1 MNKFLYARLAA
12 GNLKKNRQNVL
23 PYLLSC
29 IGTVMMFFIMAS
41 ISVNKGLNE
50 MYGANY
56 ITTITNF
63 GVTIIGLFSV
73 VFLIYSNSFLVK
85 RRKREFGLFHILGME
100 KKHIAIVLLF
110 ESLYMGVIALAAG
123 VGLGILLYR
132 LMFLVLVKLTG
143 IEGTFEFQF
152 SGTALSH
159 TVLLLAAIYLINFL
173 LGLRQIQKSEPIE
186 LLKGDQLGEKEPKAK
201 IINVLAG
208 VITLGAGY
216 YLAVTCESSLEA
228 FSTFFVAV
236 VLVAIGTHFLFSA
249 GSIALLKAMKKNKR
263 YYYKLNHFTGVS
275 GMLYRMK
282 QNAAGL
288 ANICILSTGVLL
300 VISITVCLWT
310 GVENSLRNR
319 YPAQVAI
326 QGNDMTD
333 EQIESG
339 CQVVSQ
345 SIADQGLT
353 LEKAVDARNIY
364 ATVYREDNAFSG
376 PEGSADLVQLRNYEA
391 LYLLTE
397 EDYTRWT
404 GESLALEKGTAAV
417 IPENRRD
424 SFPYDTVQ
432 IGDRTW
438 KAEERTD
445 ETIQMDGGD
454 VIKCTY
460 LIFRDEEEMQE
471 ALAALGSTEYVGKG
485 WSYYLDFDLP
495 EEEQIEVGNRIREAL
510 SAAGLNV
517 WVEIREQERPGV
529 QAMYGAVL
537 FFGIFVGLLFLMA
550 TVMIIYYKQIS
561 EGYDDRKRF
570 QIMQKVGMS
579 KREVKQ
585 CIRSQ
590 VLTVFFLPLVTAVI
604 HTVVAFPFVLKIM
617 RMLNFSNETM
627 FMAATGITIVVFAV
641 VYVLVYAVTA
651 RSYYRIVEE

>member
-1 MNKFLYARLAA
+1 
-12 GNLKKNRQNVL
+12 
-23 PYLLSC
+23 
-29 IGTVMMFFIMAS
+29 MMFFIMAS

-100 KKHIAIVLLF
+100 KKHIAIVLFF

-159 TVLLLAAIYLINFL
+159 TVLLPAAIYLINFL

-186 LLKGDQLGEKEPKAK
+186 LLKGDQLGEKKPKAK
-201 IINVLAG
+201 IISVLAG

-339 CQVVSQ
+339 CQAVSQ

-353 LEKAVDARNIY
+353 LEKAVDVRNIY
-364 ATVYREDNAFSG
+364 ATVYREGNAFS
-376 PEGSADLVQLRNYEA
+376 AR
-391 LYLLTE
+391 
-397 EDYTRWT
+397 
-404 GESLALEKGTAAV
+404 KGA
-417 IPENRRD
+417 
-424 SFPYDTVQ
+424 
-432 IGDRTW
+432 
-438 KAEERTD
+438 
-445 ETIQMDGGD
+445 
-454 VIKCTY
+454 
-460 LIFRDEEEMQE
+460 
-471 ALAALGSTEYVGKG
+471 
-485 WSYYLDFDLP
+485 
-495 EEEQIEVGNRIREAL
+495 RIWC
-510 SAAGLNV
+510 S
-517 WVEIREQERPGV
+517 
-529 QAMYGAVL
+529 
-537 FFGIFVGLLFLMA
+537 
-550 TVMIIYYKQIS
+550 
-561 EGYDDRKRF
+561 
-570 QIMQKVGMS
+570 
-579 KREVKQ
+579 
-585 CIRSQ
+585 
-590 VLTVFFLPLVTAVI
+590 
-604 HTVVAFPFVLKIM
+604 
-617 RMLNFSNETM
+617 
-627 FMAATGITIVVFAV
+627 
-641 VYVLVYAVTA
+641 
-651 RSYYRIVEE
+651 

>member
-1 MNKFLYARLAA
+1 MNKLLYAKLAA
-12 GNLKKNRQNVL
+12 SNLRKNRQNIL

-41 ISVNKGLNE
+41 ISENEGLNE
-50 MYGANY
+50 LYGADY

-63 GVTIIGLFSV
+63 GVFIIGLFSV

-85 RRKREFGLFHILGME
+85 RRKREYGLFHILGME
-100 KKHIAIVLLF
+100 KKHIAFILFF

-132 LMFLVLVKLTG
+132 LMFLILVKLTG
-143 IEGTFEFQF
+143 IEGTFQF
-152 SGTALSH
+152 HFYGSVLSDTA
-159 TVLLLAAIYLINFL
+159 LLLAAIYLINFL

-186 LLKGDQLGEKEPKAK
+186 LLKGDQFGEKEPKAK
-201 IINVLAG
+201 VLSVLAG
-208 VITLGAGY
+208 LITLGAGY

-228 FSTFFVAV
+228 FTTFFVAV
-236 VLVAIGTHFLFSA
+236 VLVGIGTHFLFSS
-249 GSIALLKAMKKNKR
+249 GSIALLKAMKRNKR
-263 YYYKLNHFTGVS
+263 YYYKLNHFTGIS

-300 VISITVCLWT
+300 VVSITVCLWA
-310 GVENSLRNR
+310 GVENALENR
-319 YPAQVAI
+319 YPAQVTI
-326 QGNDMTD
+326 LGNDMTD
-333 EQIESG
+333 EQIENG
-339 CQVVSQ
+339 LQVIRQ
-345 SIADQGLT
+345 SISDQGVD
-353 LEKAVDARNIY
+353 LEDTADARAIY
-364 ATVYREDNAFSG
+364 ATVYREGNSFSV
-376 PEGSADLVQLRNYEA
+376 PEGSADLVQLRSYQGI
-391 LYLLTE
+391 YLLTL

-404 GESLALEKGTAAV
+404 GKALSLEKGTVAV
-417 IPENRRD
+417 MPESRKD

-432 IGDRTW
+432 IGGRTW
-438 KAEERTD
+438 KAEEKTD
-445 ETIQMDGGD
+445 DVMQMDGED
-454 VIKCTY
+454 VIESTY
-460 LIFRDEEEMQE
+460 LIFRDDGEVQE
-471 ALAALGSTEYVGKG
+471 ALNDLGQTQYLGKS
-485 WSYYLDFDLP
+485 WTYYMNFDLSQ
-495 EEEQIEVGNRIREAL
+495 EEQIEAGSKIRDAL

-529 QAMYGAVL
+529 QAMYGAIL

-585 CIRSQ
+585 CIHSQ
-590 VLTVFFLPLVTAVI
+590 VLTVFFLPLITAVI
-604 HTVVAFPFVLKIM
+604 HTMVAFPFVLKIM
-617 RMLNFSNETM
+617 RMLNFSNEYL
-627 FMAATGITIVVFAV
+627 FMAATGVTIVVFAV

-651 RSYYRIVEE
+651 RSYYNIVEE